1 MSIDSIDYAE
11 VAMVIHRKA
20 LLLGTGVF
28 IVLYVIHLLL
38 LPLLVG
44 TEQGG
49 KASDATLYGIH
60 QFLGLM
66 TCLVPGFVAAR
77 LAQQSGFLHGFVV
90 GALGTLVTALAAV
103 LWSLVAGAK
112 FPILDTFPFWL
123 LVNGFLSAFA
133 GLVASNL
140 NEEETEKRVV

>member
-1 MSIDSIDYAE
+1 MAIN
-11 VAMVIHRKA
+11 RKA
-20 LLLGTGVF
+20 LFWGTGVF
-28 IVLYVIHLLL
+28 IVLYIIHLLL

-49 KASDATLYGIH
+49 KASDSTLYGIH

-77 LAQQSGFLHGFVV
+77 LAKQSGFLHGFLV
-90 GALGTLVTALAAV
+90 GGLGTFVTAAAAV
-103 LWSLVAGAK
+103 LWSLLTGAK
-112 FPILDTFPFWL
+112 FPSLGTFPFWL

-140 NEEETEKRVV
+140 KDEEAEGRVV